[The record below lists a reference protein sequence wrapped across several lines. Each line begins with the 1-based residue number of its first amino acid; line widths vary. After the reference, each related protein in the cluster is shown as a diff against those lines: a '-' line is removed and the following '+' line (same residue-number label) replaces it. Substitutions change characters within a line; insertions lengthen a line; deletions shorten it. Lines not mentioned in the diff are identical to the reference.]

1 VQDHQPA
8 ITTWP
13 RGPMSAE
20 SLTYA
25 DLAGRLGSSREAAR
39 SRARRIKLPRQTA
52 NDGTARVK
60 VDPAKIQHK
69 TLYRRSQGSHHPVDF
84 DALKAWIEQLQAEV
98 TKLETEKSATEVIAA
113 GYRADFE
120 REREHGDNL
129 LTNTMTIAAMAT
141 SARAKAARLE
151 SELTARRSQFWMRLR
166 TRQRA
171 AAPQEFRLA
180 APSKLEEP
188 IMQLRSIPA
197 AAGCVRTF
205 ARFAALVMLVALI
218 TIFVG

>member
-1 VQDHQPA
+1 M
-8 ITTWP
+8 I
-13 RGPMSAE
+13 SI
-20 SLTYA
+20 
-25 DLAGRLGSSREAAR
+25 AGIIGGINGRFSKIIFLN
-39 SRARRIKLPRQTA
+39 ILQTR
-52 NDGTARVK
+52 DGDGCER
-60 VDPAKIQHK
+60 
-69 TLYRRSQGSHHPVDF
+69 
-84 DALKAWIEQLQAEV
+84 
-98 TKLETEKSATEVIAA
+98 SATEVIAA

-120 REREHGDNL
+120 RERERGDNL
-129 LTNTMTIAAMAT
+129 LTNAMTIAAMAT